1 MSVKRRK
8 GQASESHRVNAVL
21 QGRGNTKSQTK
32 LRRMMA
38 KEISFEMI
46 PECDRELYRAAE
58 EKEWKSWLD
67 YKGCEVLGFRV

>member
-1 MSVKRRK
+1 
-8 GQASESHRVNAVL
+8 
-21 QGRGNTKSQTK
+21 
-32 LRRMMA
+32 MMA